1 MKRYFVEL
9 FGTFV
14 LVFIGCGAAVLVSD
28 AGAFAVAMAFGL
40 AVVAMAYTIGH
51 ISGAHLNP
59 AVTLGVCSAKRMS
72 LKDAFEYI
80 IFQVIGAV
88 LGAIVLMYLLQGKI
102 QSAEVIS
109 LGENGF
115 GKGFGQEYGLISAI
129 IYEFI
134 ATYIFVSVVL
144 AVTAQDLKIAGV
156 VIGLTLGI
164 LLLLGSHIT
173 GGSLNP
179 ARSFGPALIVGG
191 SAWKQL
197 WVFIIIPSVAGICAG
212 TVSRFC
218 K

>member
-1 MKRYFVEL
+1 MKKYFMEM

-14 LVFIGCGAAVLVSD
+14 LVFVGCGAAVLVAD
-28 AGAFAVAMAFGL
+28 AGAFAIAMAFGL

-59 AVTLGVCSAKRMS
+59 AVSLGVYSAGRMS
-72 LKDAFEYI
+72 FRETFEYI
-80 IFQVIGAV
+80 IFQMIGAI
-88 LGAIVLMYLLQGKI
+88 LGAVILMYLAQGKATP
-102 QSAEVIS
+102 AEILS

-115 GKGFGQEYGLISAI
+115 GKGYGHEYTLMSAI
-129 IYEFI
+129 IYEFV

-144 AVTAQDLKIAGV
+144 VVTAKDIKIAGV

-164 LLLLGSHIT
+164 LLLLGTHIT

-191 SAWKQL
+191 TAWSQVWL
-197 WVFIIIPSVAGICAG
+197 FLAIPSVAGLLAG
-212 TVSRFC
+212 ITSRFSR
-218 K
+218 